1 MVSKKRATEL
11 AMKHLFRQQRMFE
24 YDIDHV
30 FVDLNDIQEVLLD
43 FGPELQ
49 AFFLVYPDE
58 QVDLLFFGEHDD
70 IT

>member
-1 MVSKKRATEL
+1 
-11 AMKHLFRQQRMFE
+11 MFE